1 MDVLLKSIGIA
12 CVLVLFSGSR
22 LHAQEINKS
31 SESEVLEFAE
41 QMPRFPGCETK
52 FSDEEK
58 EACSE
63 RKMLMYVYS
72 NVKYPPEAREEG
84 ISGTVQVEFVI
95 GKEGRM
101 KDVKLLEGVGG
112 GCSEEV
118 LRVFNQ
124 MSEEIVWIPAKDK
137 GKTVNLKYTLPV
149 KFSL

>member
-1 MDVLLKSIGIA
+1 MDILLKSNVIA
-12 CVLVLFSGSR
+12 CLLVFFSGSG
-22 LHAQEINKS
+22 LYAQEVNNSI
-31 SESEVLEFAE
+31 ESKVLEVAE

-58 EACSE
+58 AACSE

-72 NVKYPPEAREEG
+72 NVKYPSEARKEG
-84 ISGTVQVEFVI
+84 IMGTVQVEFVI

-101 KDVKLLEGVGG
+101 KNVKLLEGVGG